1 MVSYVRGRTLDF
13 FKTVVYNM
21 ILIIIAMDIFF
32 IIPNWAPDEFRTHS
46 LVHYVY
52 SRIF

>member
-1 MVSYVRGRTLDF
+1 MFVEELSVDF
-13 FKTVVYNM
+13 FKTVVYYM